1 MLQFVS
7 DALREAILL
16 TIWGSFWSS
25 DLMDLVLKSWL
36 SDQETSYSFDQYTY
50 SLGPDS
56 KVWQNTQCVNVN
68 FMVVS
73 PHRLLGKELQENHF
87 NS

>member
-7 DALREAILL
+7 EALREAILL

-25 DLMDLVLKSWL
+25 NLMDLVLKSWL

-56 KVWQNTQCVNVN
+56 KVWYLYPIWYKIPNVWTL
-68 FMVVS
+68 V
-73 PHRLLGKELQENHF
+73 LW
-87 NS
+87 

>member
-7 DALREAILL
+7 EAWKEAILL

-36 SDQETSYSFDQYTY
+36 SDQETSYSLDQYID

-56 KVWQNTQCVNVN
+56 KVWQNTQCVNIN
-68 FMVVS
+68 FMIVN
-73 PHRLLGKELQENHF
+73 PHRLLGKELQENYF
-87 NS
+87 NN

>member
-56 KVWQNTQCVNVN
+56 KVWQNIHCVNVN
-68 FMVVS
+68 FMVVN